1 MASKSSAEWVAL
13 LSTADLPFA
22 NVNSVDDLL
31 ADPHLQATGFWH
43 PMQHP
48 TEGAL
53 MQTGIPVRY
62 SATPG
67 SIRRPAP
74 NLGEHTAEVLA
85 ELGISL
91 QRKEPS

>member
-1 MASKSSAEWVAL
+1 
-13 LSTADLPFA
+13 
-22 NVNSVDDLL
+22 
-31 ADPHLQATGFWH
+31 
-43 PMQHP
+43 
-48 TEGAL
+48 

-67 SIRRPAP
+67 SIRGPAP

>member
-1 MASKSSAEWVAL
+1 
-13 LSTADLPFA
+13 
-22 NVNSVDDLL
+22 
-31 ADPHLQATGFWH
+31 
-43 PMQHP
+43 MQHP

-53 MQTGIPVRY
+53 KLPGIPVRY

-67 SIRRPAP
+67 SIRRHAP

-91 QRKEPS
+91 PTKDPS